1 MNRFAALCLLT
12 CLPSAL
18 CLAQNE
24 ARLTFDI
31 KGMAKGDTL
40 CLSWGAINKSMNPFI
55 TQLEPKDD
63 TLSLPL
69 NEPRLVVLGVKG
81 REGGYELL
89 AAPGE
94 DIIVDGRLHI
104 DNSGKKPRAEFRKM
118 KVRGA
123 RYQQTYTDIITNFVY
138 HLDSLD
144 TDVDQDFKGI
154 KKIIFWAKRN
164 NDEQAI
170 ADMYQ
175 TREGVDYI
183 ERVAS
188 NFKDRNQYLEQ
199 LISSHK
205 DSFLGPMLM
214 LRFYGR
220 LTPEQRPL
228 YEELTPEA
236 QNSYYGREVREEVAP
251 MSLQG
256 SLAPTV
262 SVENTEGE
270 EKILSFAEAPGKLL
284 LLDFWASWCQPC
296 IKEISTLLR
305 IYDEYHEKGLNIVSI
320 SADMSHEDWK
330 AAIEELELPWY
341 NFIDINQQAATE
353 YGVKYIPSLFIV
365 DSGGTIIAEKL
376 RGYDLESFLSRYFSE

>member
-1 MNRFAALCLLT
+1 MKRFAALCLLIGT
-12 CLPSAL
+12 ASAL
-18 CLAQNE
+18 CFAQNE

-104 DNSGKKPRAEFRKM
+104 DNTGKKPRAEFRKM